1 MDGSYKPPPRSAG
14 PTKGVRLSFSC
25 RYSVTI
31 SGVTLTAVGRYQIE
45 RELGRGGMGTVYLAY
60 DPELSRHV
68 AIKGL
73 GTGQATPERRERLR
87 REARAAAALTHPNIA
102 QIYDVITH
110 QDQDFVVMEWV
121 EGQTLADLVAAG
133 PLSPGEV
140 ARIGAQI
147 ARALAFA
154 HRRGIIHRDVK
165 CENVMITP
173 EGTAKVL
180 DFGLAQIQG
189 LPQDQRLTQE
199 GLVVGTSRAMSPE
212 QAMGKPLDH
221 RSDIFSLG
229 SLLYEAA
236 TGQPAFAGDTVLET
250 MHKVARAEYVPLQE
264 KAPHLP
270 RELATVIERC
280 LERHPDKRFQ
290 DATEIANFLA
300 GVSQTLGT
308 AYLEPVPRA
317 TLLVRKLSRH
327 LPYAILG
334 VVALSAILALALLR
348 GWLGAP
354 KPVTVAVLPVSGE
367 LPAETPLVATAVA
380 DALAGFLANLQGLHV
395 VSGREVRSVLR
406 EGMGVREA
414 ARAMGVQELVEAVV
428 APGAEA
434 TTVRVQ
440 LSRLDGSTG
449 RILWS
454 QTLQEVSASPL
465 LLQERIATALQDA
478 FRQFRARRPPKV
490 PPQEALEAYLEVK
503 KRLDAGKPSP
513 GYTEEL
519 ALLEKAETA
528 APDFVDALLAHA
540 SIERFLGGNA
550 NDPKR
555 LEKAEALLRRAAELD
570 PDHPEIPLRRAQLA
584 QTRGQEQEAVQIL
597 RQLTRMR
604 PGDPL
609 AWRSLGTTLAQLQQ
623 KEESEK
629 AFARALSLQ
638 PNIVTW
644 DQLSSAR
651 ADWGDF
657 SGARQAAEE
666 ILKRAPNHPL
676 GLFRL
681 GYVAALDG
689 DFALCEKLFSQL
701 YPQTKLLSDLFNWG
715 TCTFYLGNLQQALEI
730 YRQAQ
735 ARAPGDHRTYL
746 NLADTHFWLG
756 NREQAVALYQKAL
769 HLLEANPHPRRY
781 WSDKAHILAHVGKLE
796 EAVWAA
802 QKNVAEFPN
811 RNWNLFVAAEVAALA
826 GDKTSML
833 AYSRKALELRAPKQ
847 WFSGPEFAP
856 YRQLPEFRAL
866 FVPTR

>member
-1 MDGSYKPPPRSAG
+1 M
-14 PTKGVRLSFSC
+14 
-25 RYSVTI
+25 
-31 SGVTLTAVGRYQIE
+31 TLTAVGRYQIV

-121 EGQTLADLVAAG
+121 EGQTLADLVASG

-173 EGTAKVL
+173 EGAAKVL

-236 TGQPAFAGDTVLET
+236 TGQPAFFGDTVLET
-250 MHKVARAEYVPLQE
+250 MHKVARAEYVPLRE
-264 KAPHLP
+264 RAPHLP
-270 RELATVIERC
+270 RELAEVIERC
-280 LERHPDKRFQ
+280 LERDPDRRFQ
-290 DATEIANFLA
+290 DASEVANLLA

-317 TLLVRKLSRH
+317 TLLARKASRH
-327 LPYAILG
+327 LPYAIAAVL
-334 VVALSAILALALLR
+334 VVSAVGAVALLR

-367 LPAETPLVATAVA
+367 LPAEKPLVSTAVA

-395 VSGREVRSVLR
+395 VAGREVRAVVR
-406 EGMGVREA
+406 DGMGVREA
-414 ARAMGVQELVEAVV
+414 ARALGVHELVEA
-428 APGAEA
+428 AISPGSEA

-440 LSRLDGSTG
+440 LSRLDGLSG

-454 QTLQEVSASPL
+454 QTLEEVSSNPL
-465 LLQERIATALQDA
+465 LLQERIATALQDG
-478 FRQFRARRPPKV
+478 FRQFRMRRRVKT

-503 KRLDAGKPSP
+503 KRLDAGTPSRS
-513 GYTEEL
+513 YVEEL
-519 ALLEKAETA
+519 ALLEKAEAA
-528 APDFVDALLAHA
+528 APDFVDALITHA
-540 SIERFLGGNA
+540 SIERFLGGNL
-550 NDPKR
+550 NDPKK
-555 LEKAEALLRRAAELD
+555 LQKAEELLERAAGVG

-584 QTRGQEQEAVQIL
+584 QTRGEHEKAAHIL

-604 PGDPL
+604 PGDPT
-609 AWRSLGTTLAQLQQ
+609 AWRNLGAALAQLKQ

-651 ADWGDF
+651 ADWGDLA
-657 SGARQAAEE
+657 GARQAAQE
-666 ILKRAPNHPL
+666 IFKRAPNHPL
-676 GLFRL
+676 GLFRM
-681 GYVAALDG
+681 GYVAALEG
-689 DFALCEKLFSQL
+689 DFALCEKHFAQL
-701 YPQTKLLSDLFNWG
+701 YPQTHSLLDLFNWG
-715 TCTFYLGNLQQALEI
+715 TCTFYLGNLSKALEL
-730 YRQAQ
+730 YMKAQAQ
-735 ARAPGDHRTYL
+735 APGDYRSYL
-746 NLADTHFWLG
+746 NLADTYFWLG
-756 NREQAVALYQKAL
+756 HHEQARAHYQKAL
-769 HLLEANPHPRRY
+769 DLLEANPHPRRY
-781 WSDKAHILAHVGKLE
+781 WADKAHILAHLGNLE

-833 AYSRKALELRAPKQ
+833 AYSRKALELRAPRQ

-856 YRQLPEFRAL
+856 YRQLPEFQAL
-866 FVPTR
+866 LSGAR

>member
-1 MDGSYKPPPRSAG
+1 M
-14 PTKGVRLSFSC
+14 
-25 RYSVTI
+25 
-31 SGVTLTAVGRYQIE
+31 TLTAVGRYQIL
-45 RELGRGGMGTVYLAY
+45 RELGRGGMGTVYLAF

-73 GTGQATPERRERLR
+73 GTGQATPEKRERLR

-102 QIYDVITH
+102 QIYDVITQ

-121 EGQTLADLVAAG
+121 EGQTLADLLASG

-189 LPQDQRLTQE
+189 LPPDQRLTQE

-236 TGQPAFAGDTVLET
+236 TGQPAFAGETVLET
-250 MHKVARAEYVPLQE
+250 MHKVARAEYVPLE
-264 KAPHLP
+264 HAAPRLP
-270 RELATVIERC
+270 QELAAVIQRC
-280 LERHPDKRFQ
+280 LERDPQRRFQ
-290 DATEIANFLA
+290 DASEIANLLA

-308 AYLEPVPRA
+308 AYLPPVPRA
-317 TLLVRKLSRH
+317 TLVVQKLNRH
-327 LPYAILG
+327 LPY
-334 VVALSAILALALLR
+334 VAAAVMILSAVAAISLLR

-354 KPVTVAVLPVSGE
+354 KPVTVAVLPVSGA
-367 LPAETPLVATAVA
+367 LATETPLVSTAVA
-380 DALAGFLANLQGLHV
+380 DAVAGFLANLQGLHV
-395 VSGREVRSVLR
+395 VAGREVRSVLR

-414 ARAMGVQELVEAVV
+414 ARALGVQELVEAVI
-428 APGAEA
+428 APGTEA
-434 TTVRVQ
+434 STVRVQ

-454 QTLQEVSASPL
+454 QTLEAVSANPL
-465 LLQERIATALQDA
+465 PLQERITTALQDA
-478 FRQFRARRPPKV
+478 FRQFRARRRPKTPP
-490 PPQEALEAYLEVK
+490 PEALEAYLEVK
-503 KRLDAGKPSP
+503 KRLDAGTPSR
-513 GYTEEL
+513 GYGEEL
-519 ALLEKAETA
+519 ALLEKVEAA
-528 APDFVDALLAHA
+528 APDFVDALITHA
-540 SIERFLGGNA
+540 SIERFLGGNL

-555 LEKAEALLRRAAELD
+555 FAKAEELLRRASEADAE
-570 PDHPEIPLRRAQLA
+570 HPEIPLRRAQLA
-584 QTRGQEQEAVQIL
+584 QSRGHAEEAVQIL
-597 RQLTRMR
+597 HQLTRVR
-604 PGDPL
+604 PGDPT
-609 AWRSLGTTLAQLQQ
+609 AWRTLGSALAQLQRQ
-623 KEESEK
+623 EESEK

-638 PNIVTW
+638 PNIATW

-651 ADWGDF
+651 ADWGDLA
-657 SGARQAAEE
+657 GARQAAQE

-681 GYVAALDG
+681 GYVAALEG

-701 YPQTKLLSDLFNWG
+701 YPQTNLLSDLYNWG
-715 TCTFYLGNLQQALEI
+715 TCTFYQGNVQQALQI
-730 YRQAQ
+730 YMQAL
-735 ARAPGDHRTYL
+735 ARAPDDHRSHL
-746 NLADTHFWLG
+746 NVADSHFWLG
-756 NREQAVALYQKAL
+756 NHQEARAHYQKAL
-769 HLLEANPHPRRY
+769 ELLEANPHPRRY
-781 WSDKAHILAHVGKLE
+781 WADKAHILAHLGRFE

-802 QKNVAEFPN
+802 QKNVSERSN

-833 AYSRKALELRAPKQ
+833 AYSRKALELGAPKQ

-866 FVPTR
+866 FATPR

>member
-1 MDGSYKPPPRSAG
+1 M
-14 PTKGVRLSFSC
+14 
-25 RYSVTI
+25 
-31 SGVTLTAVGRYQIE
+31 TLTAVGRYQIV

-102 QIYDVITH
+102 QIYDVITF

-121 EGQTLADLVAAG
+121 EGQTLADLVASG

-154 HRRGIIHRDVK
+154 HRRGIIHRDIK

-173 EGTAKVL
+173 EGVAKVL

-189 LPQDQRLTQE
+189 LPRDQRLTQE

-236 TGQPAFAGDTVLET
+236 TGEPAFAGETVLET
-250 MHKVARAEYVPLQE
+250 MHRVARAEYVPLRE

-270 RELATVIERC
+270 RALAEVIERC
-280 LERHPDKRFQ
+280 LERDPDRRFQ
-290 DATEIANFLA
+290 DASEIAGVLG

-327 LPYAILG
+327 LPYAIGAVLVTSG
-334 VVALSAILALALLR
+334 LLALALLR
-348 GWLGAP
+348 GWVGAP
-354 KPVTVAVLPVSGE
+354 RPVTVAVMPVSGQ
-367 LPAETPLVATAVA
+367 LPAEIPLASTAVA
-380 DALAGFLANLQGLHV
+380 DALAGFLANLQGLQV
-395 VSGREVRSVLR
+395 VAGREVRSVLR

-414 ARAMGVQELVEAVV
+414 ARALGVQELVEATLT
-428 APGAEA
+428 PGAEP

-440 LSRLDGSTG
+440 ISRVEGATG

-454 QTLQEVSASPL
+454 QTLEVAATNPG
-465 LLQERIATALQDA
+465 LLQERVATALQDG
-478 FRQFRARRPPKV
+478 FRRFKSRRRPRI

-503 KRLDAGKPSP
+503 RRLDAGKASP
-513 GYTEEL
+513 AYAEEL
-519 ALLEKAETA
+519 ALLEKVEAA

-540 SIERFLGGNA
+540 SIERFLGGNL

-555 LEKAEALLRRAAELD
+555 LQRAEELLERAAQLD
-570 PDHPEIPLRRAQLA
+570 PEHPEIPLRRAQLA
-584 QTRGQEQEAVQIL
+584 QARGEPEEAAQIL
-597 RQLTRMR
+597 RQLTRSR
-604 PGDPL
+604 PGDPM
-609 AWRSLGTTLAQLQQ
+609 AWRVLGTTLAQLQQ

-638 PNIVTW
+638 PNIVIW

-657 SGARQAAEE
+657 AGARQAAEE

-681 GYVAALDG
+681 GYVAALEG

-701 YPQTKLLSDLFNWG
+701 YPQTNLLSDLFNWG
-715 TCTFYLGNLQQALEI
+715 TCTFYQGKLEKALELYTQAKAKAPND
-730 YRQAQ
+730 YRS
-735 ARAPGDHRTYL
+735 YL
-746 NLADTHFWLG
+746 NLADTYFWLG
-756 NREQAVALYQKAL
+756 DRQKAQLHYQKAL
-769 HLLEANPHPRRY
+769 ELLEANPHPQRY
-781 WSDKAHILAHVGKLE
+781 WRDRARILVHLGRLE
-796 EAVWAA
+796 DAVLSA
-802 QKNVAEFPN
+802 QKGFEENPN
-811 RNWNLFVAAEVAALA
+811 RNWNAFVVAEVAALA
-826 GDKTSML
+826 GDKTSMM
-833 AYSRKALELRAPKQ
+833 AYTRKALQLRAPKA
-847 WFSGPEFAP
+847 WFAGPEFAP
-856 YRQLPEFRAL
+856 YRNMPEFQAL
-866 FVPTR
+866 FKASP

>member
-1 MDGSYKPPPRSAG
+1 M
-14 PTKGVRLSFSC
+14 
-25 RYSVTI
+25 
-31 SGVTLTAVGRYQIE
+31 TLTAVGRYQIV

-102 QIYDVITH
+102 QIYDVIT
-110 QDQDFVVMEWV
+110 QQEQDFVVMEWV
-121 EGQTLADLVAAG
+121 EGQTLAELVDSG

-140 ARIGAQI
+140 ARLGAQK

-165 CENVMITP
+165 CENVIITP
-173 EGTAKVL
+173 EGIAKVL

-236 TGQPAFAGDTVLET
+236 TGQPAFAGETILET
-250 MHKVARAEYVPLQE
+250 MHRVARAEYVPLRE
-264 KAPHLP
+264 AAPHLP
-270 RELATVIERC
+270 RELVEVIERC
-280 LERHPDKRFQ
+280 LERDPNRRFQ
-290 DATEIANFLA
+290 DATEIAHALA

-308 AYLEPVPRA
+308 AYLEPVPRT

-327 LPYAILG
+327 LPYAI
-334 VVALSAILALALLR
+334 VAVLVFSGILALALLR

-367 LPAETPLVATAVA
+367 LPTEQPLVSTAVA

-395 VSGREVRSVLR
+395 VAGREVRAVLR

-414 ARAMGVQELVEAVV
+414 ARALGVRELVEA
-428 APGAEA
+428 AISPGSEA

-440 LSRLDGSTG
+440 LSRLDGLSG

-454 QTLQEVSASPL
+454 QTLEEVSSNPL
-465 LLQERIATALQDA
+465 LLQERIATALQDG
-478 FRQFRARRPPKV
+478 FRQFRIRRRAKT

-503 KRLDAGKPSP
+503 KRLDAGTPSRS
-513 GYTEEL
+513 YVEEL
-519 ALLEKAETA
+519 ALLEKAEAA
-528 APDFVDALLAHA
+528 APDFVDALITHA
-540 SIERFLGGNA
+540 SIERFLGGNL
-550 NDPKR
+550 NDPKK
-555 LEKAEALLRRAAELD
+555 LQKAEELLERAAQLD
-570 PDHPEIPLRRAQLA
+570 PEHPEIPLRRAQLA
-584 QTRGQEQEAVQIL
+584 QARGEPEEAAQIL
-597 RQLTRMR
+597 RQLTRSR
-604 PGDPL
+604 PGDPM
-609 AWRSLGTTLAQLQQ
+609 AWRVLGTTLAQLQQ

-638 PNIVTW
+638 PNIVIW

-657 SGARQAAEE
+657 AGARQAAEE

-681 GYVAALDG
+681 GYVAALEG

-701 YPQTKLLSDLFNWG
+701 YPKTNLLLDLLNWG
-715 TCTFYLGNLQQALEI
+715 TCAFYLGNLEKALELYTEAQTKAPND
-730 YRQAQ
+730 YRS
-735 ARAPGDHRTYL
+735 YL
-746 NLADTHFWLG
+746 NLADTYFWLG
-756 NREQAVALYQKAL
+756 DRQKAQLHYQKAL
-769 HLLEANPHPRRY
+769 ELLEANPHPQRY
-781 WSDKAHILAHVGKLE
+781 WRDRARILAHLGRLE
-796 EAVWAA
+796 DAVLAA
-802 QKNVAEFPN
+802 QKGFEENPN
-811 RNWNLFVAAEVAALA
+811 RNWNAFVVAEVAALA
-826 GDKTSML
+826 GDKTSMM
-833 AYSRKALELRAPKQ
+833 AYTRKALQLRAPKA
-847 WFSGPEFAP
+847 WFAGPEFAP
-856 YRQLPEFRAL
+856 YRNMPEFQAL
-866 FVPTR
+866 FKASP

>member
-1 MDGSYKPPPRSAG
+1 M
-14 PTKGVRLSFSC
+14 
-25 RYSVTI
+25 
-31 SGVTLTAVGRYQIE
+31 TLTAVGRYQIV

-73 GTGQATPERRERLR
+73 GTGQVTPERRERLR

-102 QIYDVITH
+102 QIYDVITF

-121 EGQTLADLVAAG
+121 EGQTLADLVASG

-154 HRRGIIHRDVK
+154 HRRGIIHRDIK

-180 DFGLAQIQG
+180 DFGLAHIQG

-199 GLVVGTSRAMSPE
+199 GLVMGTSRAMSPE

-236 TGQPAFAGDTVLET
+236 TGEPAFAGETILET
-250 MHKVARAEYVPLQE
+250 MHKVARVEYVPLRE

-270 RELATVIERC
+270 RALAEVIQRC
-280 LERHPDKRFQ
+280 LERDPDRRFQ
-290 DATEIANFLA
+290 DASEIATELG

-308 AYLEPVPRA
+308 AYLEPIPRT

-327 LPYAILG
+327 LPYAILAVLAFSG
-334 VVALSAILALALLR
+334 LLALALLR
-348 GWLGAP
+348 GWVGAP
-354 KPVTVAVLPVSGE
+354 RPLTVAVLPVSGQ
-367 LPAETPLVATAVA
+367 LPVETPLVSTAIS

-395 VSGREVRSVLR
+395 VAGREVRSVLR

-414 ARAMGVQELVEAVV
+414 ARALGVQELVEATLT
-428 APGAEA
+428 PGAEP

-440 LSRLDGSTG
+440 ISRVEGATG

-454 QTLQEVSASPL
+454 QTLEVAATNPG
-465 LLQERIATALQDA
+465 LLQERVATALHDA
-478 FRQFRARRPPKV
+478 FRPFRTRRQPRV
-490 PPQEALEAYLEVK
+490 PPPEALEAYLEVK
-503 KRLDAGKPSP
+503 ERLDAGKPSR
-513 GYTEEL
+513 GYAEEL
-519 ALLEKAETA
+519 ALLEKVEAA

-540 SIERFLGGNA
+540 SIERFLGGNF
-550 NDPKR
+550 NDPRK
-555 LEKAEALLRRAAELD
+555 LQKAEELLKRAAQVD

-584 QTRGQEQEAVQIL
+584 QARGNAEEAVQIL
-597 RQLTRMR
+597 RQLTRLR

-609 AWRSLGTTLAQLQQ
+609 AWSTLGTTLAQLQQ
-623 KEESEK
+623 QEESEK

-638 PNIVTW
+638 PNIVIW

-657 SGARQAAEE
+657 AGARQAAQE
-666 ILKRAPNHPL
+666 ILKRAPDHPL

-681 GYVAALDG
+681 GYVAGLEG

-701 YPQTKLLSDLFNWG
+701 YPQTNLLSDLFNWG
-715 TCTFYLGNLQQALEI
+715 TCTFYQGKLEKALELYTQAKAKAPND
-730 YRQAQ
+730 YRS
-735 ARAPGDHRTYL
+735 YL
-746 NLADTHFWLG
+746 NLADTHFWRG
-756 NREQAVALYQKAL
+756 DTQQAQLFYQKAL
-769 HLLEANPHPRRY
+769 ELLEANPHPQRY
-781 WSDKAHILAHVGKLE
+781 WRDRARILAHLGRLE
-796 EAVWAA
+796 DAVLAA
-802 QKNVAEFPN
+802 QKGFEENPN
-811 RNWNLFVAAEVAALA
+811 RNWNAFVVAEVAALA

-856 YRQLPEFRAL
+856 YRNMPEFRAL
-866 FVPTR
+866 FKASP